1 MRPLRRALITVG
13 LLAPL
18 CGGLAQTTAPLAD
31 LRWSAAETRA
41 GRFVIV
47 PGKRSFVGGYNT
59 PGLEIWTYPLQLVR
73 AYWVSFRL
81 EGDTSDIDGRVAL
94 RTIEQTPTGA
104 TRLYAAP
111 GITLR
116 ERIFTPVDLPA
127 ATISYAVESSRL
139 VLITVHFTPSLNL
152 MWPGAIGG
160 QEIHWDSTHSAY
172 TLDEPSRRL
181 RGAVASQQIVA
192 HEQIENN
199 RRDAEFERSINFTV
213 RVSPG
218 ARDDAMIAFA
228 GTSTP
233 DETPLA
239 IAASLAAQARDQEA
253 RARGRYAGL
262 EVIDIETPDTAVNR
276 ALKWA
281 QVTLEQAWVC
291 NPQVGCGLVA
301 GYGPSRGARR
311 PQYAWF
317 FAGDGLVAVDAL
329 LREGAYARARDELSF
344 IMRYQNKRTGA
355 IWHELSQSAGFL
367 DWEHAYPYMFVH
379 VDVTF
384 DFLDTMRDYVETT
397 GDVGFAKRHWA
408 SIRAAYEYCRSTV
421 PPGHTLPEIPAGQQG
436 RDEQDPQRDELS
448 LSLAWVTASQSFAT
462 LARLTGHDA
471 QASDATRRSRVARD
485 AIRPAYYDASK
496 QQWVSGHLRSGA
508 PVEGLTGS
516 LIALLHH
523 GLLAHSGQRA
533 LLEALA
539 SPRYRTL
546 WGIRST
552 PNDSPLYEP
561 DAYARGSVWALGT
574 ADAITAFYEAGRPDT
589 ATALWRDLVAWFGL
603 DSPGHMHE
611 VLNGDEFVPER
622 ESVPDQTWS
631 SASFIS
637 SGVRGLLGLKVEA
650 STRRLRFTPRIARDW
665 DSIRVRHIR
674 VAGAEVSLAL
684 RISSDRVELEIE
696 NSGPEM
702 TVTFRPPLQDGV
714 HVTSTVPSDGVRLTG
729 AVTGEIQAI
738 CPAHRT
744 SRMVFQ
750 LASSR

>member
-1 MRPLRRALITVG
+1 MRPLRLALIIIG

-18 CGGLAQTTAPLAD
+18 CRGFAQTTASLAD
-31 LRWSAAETRA
+31 LRWSAAETGA

-59 PGLEIWTYPLQLVR
+59 PGLEIWTYPLQLIR
-73 AYWVSFRL
+73 HYWVSFRV
-81 EGDTSDIDGRVAL
+81 EGDTTDTDGRVAL
-94 RTIEQTPTGA
+94 RTIEHTPGRA
-104 TRLYAAP
+104 TRVYTAP

-127 ATISYAVESSRL
+127 ATISFAAESSRP

-172 TLDEPSRRL
+172 TLDEPSRRF
-181 RGAVASQQIVA
+181 RGAVVSRQIVA
-192 HEQIENN
+192 HDQIQNN
-199 RRDAEFERSINFTV
+199 RRDAEFERSVSFTV
-213 RVSPG
+213 RVAPG
-218 ARDDAMIAFA
+218 ALADATITFA
-228 GTSTP
+228 GASTP
-233 DETPLA
+233 DETPLL
-239 IAASLAAQARDQEA
+239 IAANLAAQARDYES

-262 EVIDIETPDTAVNR
+262 RVIDVETPDTAVNR

-291 NPQVGCGLVA
+291 NPQLSCGLVA

-344 IMRYQNKRTGA
+344 IMRYQNKRSGA

-384 DFLDTMRDYVETT
+384 DFLNTIRDYVETT
-397 GDVGFAKRHWA
+397 GDVGFARRQWA
-408 SIRAAYEYCRSTV
+408 SIRAAYAYCRATV
-421 PPGHTLPEIPAGQQG
+421 PPGHALPEIPVGQQG

-448 LSLAWVTASQSFAT
+448 LSLAWVTASESFAT
-462 LARLTGHDA
+462 LARLTGHAA
-471 QASDATRRSRVARD
+471 QASDASRRSRGARD
-485 AIRPAYYDASK
+485 AIRPSYYDARK

-523 GLLAHSGQRA
+523 GLLGESEQRA
-533 LLEALA
+533 LLDALA
-539 SPRYRTL
+539 SPRYRAP

-561 DAYARGSVWALGT
+561 DSYARGSVWAIGT
-574 ADAITAFYEAGRPDT
+574 ADAITAFYDAGRPAT

-631 SASFIS
+631 SAAFVS
-637 SGVRGLLGLKVEA
+637 SGVRGLLGLEVDA
-650 STRRLRFTPRIARDW
+650 SARQLHFTPRIPPDW
-665 DSIRVRHIR
+665 DTVRVRRIML
-674 VAGAEVSLAL
+674 AGAEVGLAL
-684 RISSDRVELEIE
+684 RISSDRIELEIE
-696 NSGPEM
+696 NSGPAM
-702 TVTFRPPLQDGV
+702 RLTFRPPLQSV
-714 HVTSTVPSDGVRLTG
+714 VRVKSTVLSEGAQLTG
-729 AVTGEIQAI
+729 VVGDEINVA
-738 CPAHRT
+738 CPANRT
-744 SRMVFQ
+744 SRVVLQ
-750 LASSR
+750 LASPR